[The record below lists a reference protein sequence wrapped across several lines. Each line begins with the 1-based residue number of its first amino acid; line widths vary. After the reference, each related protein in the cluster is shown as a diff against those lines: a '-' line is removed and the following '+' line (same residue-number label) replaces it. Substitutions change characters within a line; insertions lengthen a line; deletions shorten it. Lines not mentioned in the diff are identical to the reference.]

1 MTALFRLQAHWSKLS
16 ADQRTSL
23 LKTDAA
29 IEQVDQ
35 SVANFVKTAEKIEA
49 DLKVKTP
56 KRVDEW
62 LELARVSHVCGRPA
76 INAQQVDA
84 DLKQA
89 RRVKHDTLA
98 ALEKR
103 MGS

>member
-49 DLKVKTP
+49 DLQVKTP

-62 LELARVSHVCGRPA
+62 LELARVSQVCGRLA
-76 INAQQVDA
+76 INPQKVDV

-89 RRVKHDTLA
+89 TRVKHDTLV

-103 MGS
+103 IGS